1 LKLDPAFGVHLFREL
16 SISATFTALENRS
29 LLDAVKWSRRKI
41 LVLPVI
47 RGEEDWGGDSSPR
60 MAPPPMIGLR
70 VAVQALTDEINKLK
84 GSDEAH
90 SVGH

>member
-1 LKLDPAFGVHLFREL
+1 
-16 SISATFTALENRS
+16 
-29 LLDAVKWSRRKI
+29 
-41 LVLPVI
+41 
-47 RGEEDWGGDSSPR
+47 
-60 MAPPPMIGLR
+60 MIGLR